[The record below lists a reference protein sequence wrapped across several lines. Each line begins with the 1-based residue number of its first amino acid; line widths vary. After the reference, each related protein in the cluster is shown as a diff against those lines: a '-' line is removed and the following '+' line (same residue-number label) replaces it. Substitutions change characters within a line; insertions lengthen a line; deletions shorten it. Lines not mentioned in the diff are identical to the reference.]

1 LTVSVAVSRL
11 ACGEDNVKLYTA
23 DRVLTEDSVACHEP
37 GGVLVDQTTVAWVGP
52 VAEFPTTAYPADL
65 PVQALP
71 GATLMP
77 GLIDA
82 HVHLGF
88 DGGPDPVARMRSE
101 SDALQVALMLRSA
114 RELLSVGVTT
124 ARDLGARGYL
134 DLAVRQAVRDD
145 TARGPRL
152 LTSGSPV
159 TVTGGHCWFMGGE
172 ADSTDDIRRLVRR
185 HHKAGVDLIKVM
197 STGGFMTEG
206 SAPWHA
212 QFELEQLQVAVAEA
226 HRLGK
231 RVAAHAH
238 GVEGIERA
246 LVAGVDTLEHLSFVH
261 PDGRH
266 EVVPEL
272 VDRIAASRAYVSP
285 TLSFQAPRLAELTD
299 GLLLPALEQ
308 LYRSGCTIIAST
320 DAGIDHTPHYG
331 FAGALAAMVHFG
343 MPAPEVIT
351 SATSRAAEALGIAD
365 RTGRLRVGL
374 DADLIAVA
382 GDPRKDIG
390 ALADLRLVVARGREF
405 TPDPLPALEPLE
417 LATLPPF
424 ILEMIEDMTAAP
436 ATGTPL
442 GDHPR

>member
-1 LTVSVAVSRL
+1 M
-11 ACGEDNVKLYTA
+11 KLYTA
-23 DRVLTEDSVACHEP
+23 DRVLTEDSGACHEP
-37 GGVLVDQTTVAWVGP
+37 GAVLVDETTVAWVGP
-52 VAEFPTTAYPADL
+52 VTEFPATAYPADL
-65 PVQALP
+65 PVQPLP
-71 GATLMP
+71 GTTLMP

-88 DGGPDPVARMRSE
+88 DGGPQPVARMTAE
-101 SDALQVALMLRSA
+101 SDALQMALMLRSA

-134 DLAVRQAVRDD
+134 DLAVRQAVRAG

-152 LTSGSPV
+152 LTSGSPL

-172 ADSTDDIRRLVRR
+172 ADSTDDLRRLVRR

-212 QFELEQLQVAVAEA
+212 QYGLEQLQVVVAEA

-246 LVAGVDTLEHLSFVH
+246 LAAGVDTLEHLSFVH
-261 PDGRH
+261 LDGRH

-272 VDRIAASRAYVSP
+272 VDRIAASPAYVSP
-285 TLSFQAPRLAELTD
+285 TVSFQAPRLAELTD
-299 GLLLPALEQ
+299 GLLTPALEQ
-308 LYRSGCTIIAST
+308 LYRSGCRIIAST
-320 DAGIDHTPHYG
+320 DAGIDHTPHHG
-331 FAGALAAMVHFG
+331 FAGALSAMVHFG
-343 MPAPEVIT
+343 MPPAEVIT
-351 SATSRAAEALGIAD
+351 SATSRSAEALGIED
-365 RTGRLRVGL
+365 LTGRLRVGL
-374 DADLIAVA
+374 EADLIAVA
-382 GDPRKDIG
+382 GDPRLDIG

-405 TPDPLPALEPLE
+405 TPDPLPALDPLE
-417 LATLPPF
+417 LATLPRF
-424 ILEMIEDMTAAP
+424 IREMIDDMTRGA
-436 ATGTPL
+436 
-442 GDHPR
+442 GD

>member
-1 LTVSVAVSRL
+1 
-11 ACGEDNVKLYTA
+11 VKLYTA
-23 DRVLTEDSVACHEP
+23 DRVLTEDSGACHEP
-37 GGVLVDQTTVAWVGP
+37 GAVLVDETTVGWVGP
-52 VAEFPTTAYPADL
+52 AAEFPTAAYPADL

-71 GATLMP
+71 GTTLMP

-88 DGGPDPVARMRSE
+88 DGGPDPVARMTSE
-101 SDALQVALMLRSA
+101 SDALQMALMLRSA

-134 DLAVRQAVRDD
+134 DLAVRQAIEAG

-152 LTSGSPV
+152 LTAGSPV

-172 ADSTDDIRRLVRR
+172 ADSTDDLRRLVRT

-212 QFELEQLQVAVAEA
+212 QYEPEQLQVVVAEA

-238 GVEGIERA
+238 GVVGIERA

-261 PDGRH
+261 ADGRH

-272 VDRIAASRAYVSP
+272 VDRIAASDAYVSP
-285 TLSFQAPRLAELTD
+285 TVSFQGPRLAELTD
-299 GLLLPALEQ
+299 GRLMPSLVELH
-308 LYRSGCTIIAST
+308 RGGCRIIAST
-320 DAGIDHTPHYG
+320 DAGIDRTPHYG
-331 FAGALAAMVHFG
+331 FPGALAAMVHFG
-343 MPAPEVIT
+343 MSPVEVIT
-351 SATSRAAEALGIAD
+351 SATSRSAEALGIDD

-374 DADLIAVA
+374 EADLIAVA
-382 GDPRKDIG
+382 GDPRRDIN
-390 ALADLRLVVARGREF
+390 ALAELRLVVARGREF

-417 LATLPPF
+417 LDTLPPF
-424 ILEMIEDMTAAP
+424 IREMIREMNAVP
-436 ATGTPL
+436 
-442 GDHPR
+442 GD